1 MDSSKVAANL
11 QVLLDLG
18 EEESKV
24 LAEVL
29 LGDLKKRA
37 KTDFFTAIR
46 VYKNRLSLLCDFLYE
61 DIGDFDLLF
70 YKKMQGWHIGERTA
84 FKDLLQTY
92 TAKAYRLG
100 VLAAKKDLQGR
111 DFSSKVLEEE
121 DGIQGKKRSRPQ
133 RDKD

>member
-61 DIGDFDLLF
+61 DIGDFDLFF
-70 YKKMQGWHIGERTA
+70 YKKMQGWHIGEITA

-121 DGIQGKKRSRPQ
+121 NGIQGKKRSRPQ